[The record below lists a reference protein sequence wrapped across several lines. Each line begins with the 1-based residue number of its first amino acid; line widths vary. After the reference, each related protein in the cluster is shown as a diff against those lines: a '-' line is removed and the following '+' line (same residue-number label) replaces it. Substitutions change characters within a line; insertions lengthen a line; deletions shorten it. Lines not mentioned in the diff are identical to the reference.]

1 MLKNLKSLLVVAL
14 LCVCVGAN
22 AQLKYTSEGKITLGD
37 TSPHEFYTMTMNA
50 TGAIEKTSQKIGS
63 YSYSKTSGRTNGTW
77 NLEMGYGLCN
87 AFAAVSAA
95 NNITTFN
102 NQSVTSNTVVSGWFI
117 QSKNVNVSNKAKL
130 NFNIGEALT
139 IDVPFTVAAGS
150 QLEIAAN

>member
-22 AQLKYTSEGKITLGD
+22 
-37 TSPHEFYTMTMNA
+37 
-50 TGAIEKTSQKIGS
+50 
-63 YSYSKTSGRTNGTW
+63 
-77 NLEMGYGLCN
+77 
-87 AFAAVSAA
+87 
-95 NNITTFN
+95 
-102 NQSVTSNTVVSGWFI
+102 
-117 QSKNVNVSNKAKL
+117 L

>member
-1 MLKNLKSLLVVAL
+1 
-14 LCVCVGAN
+14 
-22 AQLKYTSEGKITLGD
+22 
-37 TSPHEFYTMTMNA
+37 
-50 TGAIEKTSQKIGS
+50 
-63 YSYSKTSGRTNGTW
+63 
-77 NLEMGYGLCN
+77 MGYGLCN